1 MDCHSMELA
10 YHQEKCL
17 HSLQPMKAVR
27 NKSTLI
33 KEDLKR
39 IWRESILR
47 AARVIAQKRR
57 LEELSE
63 TKDIYRL
70 QSLK

>member
-1 MDCHSMELA
+1 MDYHSMELA

-17 HSLQPMKAVR
+17 HSLQLTKAVR
-27 NKSTLI
+27 NKSTPI

>member
-1 MDCHSMELA
+1 MDYHSMELV
-10 YHQEKCL
+10 YRQEKCL

-27 NKSTLI
+27 NKSTPI

-39 IWRESILR
+39 IWRKSILR